1 MNLAKEILSLRTKL
15 NEIERAYLLTEAEVE
30 RITPVDVVPVKPS
43 TAGPEAAHVA
53 EGGECV
59 CSECGKPVSK
69 KVMAYS
75 MKRFHDV
82 YCFDCQ
88 KKLRREA

>member
-15 NEIERAYLLTEAEVE
+15 DEIERAYLLTEAEVDK
-30 RITPVDVVPVKPS
+30 ITPIDVVPVKPS
-43 TAGPEAAHVA
+43 PAEPEAAHVA

-82 YCFDCQ
+82 YCFECQ
-88 KKLRREA
+88 KRHRKEA

>member
-1 MNLAKEILSLRTKL
+1 MNIAKELLALRTKL
-15 NEIERAYLLTEAEVE
+15 DTLEKAYLLSESAEPAKP
-30 RITPVDVVPVKPS
+30 ISVVPVKPS
-43 TAGPEAAHVA
+43 QTEPEAAHIT
-53 EGGECV
+53 EGGDCI

-88 KKLRREA
+88 KRHRKEA

>member
-1 MNLAKEILSLRTKL
+1 MNIAKELITLRTKL
-15 NEIERAYLLTEAEVE
+15 DELEKAYLLSESAV
-30 RITPVDVVPVKPS
+30 PVKPISVVPVKPS
-43 TAGPEAAHVA
+43 PTEPEAAHIA
-53 EGGECV
+53 ESGECV

>member
-1 MNLAKEILSLRTKL
+1 MNLAKEILNLRTKL
-15 NEIERAYLLTEAEVE
+15 DEIERAYLLTEAEVGK
-30 RITPVDVVPVKPS
+30 ITPIDVAPVKPS
-43 TAGPEAAHVA
+43 PAKPEAAHVT
-53 EGGECV
+53 EGGDCV

-82 YCFDCQ
+82 FCFDCQ